1 MGQIFTTPKEI
12 KSPDSVQNSETDG
25 TIGWNKR
32 NTDSPKSS
40 DTSNTSK
47 MAIDVKKLLNK
58 IEEPTVTTTEF
69 DVSKILN
76 SKMSNSKLSPS
87 KLPFS
92 NTSSESSS
100 DVSIGD
106 EYMNPSSTS
115 PFISPSE
122 YKGMQ
127 KENLKNM
134 RGGAVKKMNEDDSD
148 TSDTSSSG
156 LPEKTKPKKQQKS
169 HTNLKAK
176 VSDLD
181 NKLATKS
188 TRNIKSFKN
197 KSLHNKSYVSSSAH
211 TNGSYSD
218 SIGGS
223 NVSDSSIEN
232 ENNISVSSTVRT
244 SQINLIS
251 E

>member
-12 KSPDSVQNSETDG
+12 KTPDRAQNSETDG

-40 DTSNTSK
+40 DTSDTSK

-58 IEEPTVTTTEF
+58 IEEPTVTTTEL
-69 DVSKILN
+69 DVSKIIN
-76 SKMSNSKLSPS
+76 SKIPDSKMLTS

-92 NTSSESSS
+92 NTSE
-100 DVSIGD
+100 DATMEDAFMED

-122 YKGMQ
+122 YQGMQ
-127 KENLKNM
+127 KENLKKM
-134 RGGAVKKMNEDDSD
+134 QGGAVKKMNEDDSD

-156 LPEKTKPKKQQKS
+156 LPEKTKPKKQQKP

-188 TRNIKSFKN
+188 TRNIKSLK
-197 KSLHNKSYVSSSAH
+197 NKSYVSSSAH